1 MNDEL
6 THDVVVESAAR
17 RLAEK
22 YGRPLD
28 EVRSIVQEI
37 VIEAHRQYRAAG
49 APYADTAAG
58 LIRWIIEAKQALI
71 AGVIGLGHMLTICG

>member
-28 EVRSIVQEI
+28 EVRGIVRKI
-37 VIEAHRQYRAAG
+37 VAEAHLQYRAAG
-49 APYADTAAG
+49 TPYADTVTG
-58 LIRWIIEAKQALI
+58 LIRWMIEAKQALI
-71 AGVIGLGHMLTICG
+71 AGVIGLGHMVMVYD